1 MKTKIGTRVDYML
14 IRDKKILFEIF
25 DFALDKEI
33 LRLFRLIDKFKGKG
47 GVIRTNTWAGESKKG
62 KFNDYKEWVDKL
74 EAEKF
79 NFTEFKCTAGR
90 KAKKE
95 FGIKSV
101 QGYLKL
107 CKRKR
112 INGYKY

>member
-1 MKTKIGTRVDYML
+1 ML

-101 QGYLKL
+101 QDQLIKV
-107 CKRKR
+107 KSF
-112 INGYKY
+112 